1 MENNYHIIV
10 KKNDEIL
17 LEAHDISEDM
27 VNNIL
32 NRYRLGNNIEIFTI
46 TPEEQEQY
54 NLMFGEL
61 IHFIDLL
68 KEEYEEDSDLKM
80 DNISKRNIRDIL
92 DYIMK
97 YAERLEEKY
106 E

>member
-10 KKNDEIL
+10 KRNDKIYA
-17 LEAHDISEDM
+17 EAHDVSEEITL
-27 VNNIL
+27 NIL
-32 NRYRLGNNIEIFTI
+32 DGCKGDRVEIFTI
-46 TPEEQEQY
+46 SPEEQEQY

>member
-10 KKNDEIL
+10 KRNDKIYA
-17 LEAHDISEDM
+17 EAHDVSEEITL
-27 VNNIL
+27 NIL
-32 NRYRLGNNIEIFTI
+32 DGCKGDSVEIFTI
-46 TPEEQEQY
+46 SPEEQEQY

-97 YAERLEEKY
+97 YAERLEEQY

>member
-10 KKNDEIL
+10 KKNDVIL
-17 LEAHDISEDM
+17 LEAHDISEEM
-27 VNNIL
+27 VNSIL
-32 NRYRLGNNIEIFTI
+32 NRYRYNNSIEIFTI

-61 IHFIDLL
+61 VHFM
-68 KEEYEEDSDLKM
+68 KEVREDYNEDSELKL
-80 DNISKRNIRDIL
+80 DPLNKKNIRDVL
-92 DYIMK
+92 DFLLK
-97 YAERLEEKY
+97 YAERLEEQY